1 MYFRGTEEIVD
12 DPVKTGNGI
21 DFLDIDTD
29 LVINTDSAGKNIPG
43 MGEIELDPGLGKEWF
58 ACRAVV

>member
-1 MYFRGTEEIVD
+1 MVD